1 MAGLD
6 GIYVSLTPPTTRAP
20 LAVLIK
26 LEPNL
31 AKDVLRAPQIHW
43 KFNAAF
49 SSMCNLPSKASAI
62 PGIYMQYSY
71 FLVFC
76 QRWPIFEIY
85 LISYHR
91 PVLSR
96 GETIDSCCSE
106 DADPVTVLEVC
117 YHDHDPDHDDKLWNW
132 KPHDQTSLN
141 FNPLVKD
148 KKTLKP
154 GSM

>member
-1 MAGLD
+1 MKYQSSSP
-6 GIYVSLTPPTTRAP
+6 IPQKYIIRRRAQENSKYP
-20 LAVLIK
+20 EIGYETHNIEIK

-31 AKDVLRAPQIHW
+31 AKDVLIHR

-49 SSMCNLPSKASAI
+49 SIIKGQSY
-62 PGIYMQYSY
+62 PGDIYAYLYISLY
-71 FLVFC
+71 FFVNADLY
-76 QRWPIFEIY
+76 PEYTY

-117 YHDHDPDHDDKLWNW
+117 YHDHHHDDKLCN
-132 KPHDQTSLN
+132 
-141 FNPLVKD
+141 
-148 KKTLKP
+148 
-154 GSM
+154 